1 MSTSSLP
8 GRAAAWTA
16 LTVAGTV
23 LLGAPAE
30 AAPDDDGD
38 VEIHVLGTAVAT
50 YLDGPKACSLYL
62 DAVDFDEAEGIDWTI
77 EPQPARRG
85 AVTLSSSLALVDGAG
100 TSDNLLLPA
109 AQYKLTWTVAQGKGA
124 GGHKVFKADC
134 PNAPGG
140 APSSS
145 PSGTPGGGSGGP
157 GGGPEGGD
165 GGPKGGSPADGSGPA
180 RDNPFSPV
188 AGSAAVGL
196 AAVGG
201 AAWFR
206 LRRRTREAHTTPG
219 TR

>member
-1 MSTSSLP
+1 MSTSSLSR
-8 GRAAAWTA
+8 RAAAWTA
-16 LTVAGTV
+16 LTVAASF

-30 AAPDDDGD
+30 AAPGDDGD
-38 VEIHVLGTAVAT
+38 VELHVMGTAVAT
-50 YLDGPKACSLYL
+50 YPDGPKACSLYL
-62 DAVDFDEAEGIDWTI
+62 DAVGFGRARGIDWTI

-109 AQYKLTWTVAQGKGA
+109 ARYKLSWTVVQGKGA
-124 GGHKVFKADC
+124 GGRKVFKVDC
-134 PNAPGG
+134 PGEPGR

-145 PSGTPGGGSGGP
+145 PAGTPGGGGP
-157 GGGPEGGD
+157 GGGH
-165 GGPKGGSPADGSGPA
+165 GGSNGGSRGDGSGPA
-180 RDNPFSPV
+180 RGNAFSPV

-206 LRRRTREAHTTPG
+206 LRRRTRRPHPTAG

>member
-8 GRAAAWTA
+8 RRAAAWTA

-23 LLGAPAE
+23 LLGPPTE
-30 AAPDDDGD
+30 AAPGDDGD
-38 VEIHVLGTAVAT
+38 IEIHVLGTAVAT

-85 AVTLSSSLALVDGAG
+85 AVTFSSSLALVDGAG

-109 AQYKLTWTVAQGKGA
+109 AQYKLTWTAAQGKGA
-124 GGHKVFKADC
+124 SGRKVFKVDC
-134 PNAPGG
+134 PTGPGG
-140 APSSS
+140 TPGSS

-157 GGGPEGGD
+157 GGGN
-165 GGPKGGSPADGSGPA
+165 GGPKGGSPADGSGPP

-206 LRRRTREAHTTPG
+206 LRRRAREPHTTAG